1 MLPTAGPQPD
11 QSLAPDSIQVSV
23 GSKDLN
29 TQIPKS
35 SSAIS
40 QDAPSQEAG
49 LDVELSGLKVDIPNW
64 NAGIQEAM

>member
-35 SSAIS
+35 SFAIS